1 MLYKEASEQCTKT
14 KITITHNFIQYS
26 RKKRGKNDIISNEKK
41 INEAII
47 TQTDKGNT
55 AIILQEKEYDN

>member
-1 MLYKEASEQCTKT
+1 MK
-14 KITITHNFIQYS
+14 
-26 RKKRGKNDIISNEKK
+26 KK